1 MPIVANEQRWTGPF
15 LDEMRNEGDPLADDT
30 VAQLFANNSMS
41 EVREL
46 LRHLSDN
53 DQPLPAGLPLE
64 VHEYLR
70 VSNEL
75 PAWADTEL
83 IKTGQKLF
91 TEHGPLCLMSLACA
105 ALPACYVSESI
116 ATVLGVTQKLKAH
129 VTRRIYETAQFT
141 VDVMQQGG
149 LGENGRGIRSAQKV
163 RLMHATIRHL
173 MEKPASD
180 ADAEAHHMGAM
191 LEQASWNPNLGKPVS
206 QEDLAYTLQTF
217 CWVVIRS
224 LKKVDVDLNA
234 HETKA
239 FIHCWNVAG
248 HLIGVRHEMLPSN
261 VTEAEELFEL
271 IWQRR
276 RASTDDGAALTLAV
290 QDFILAALRE
300 ERALAPFLR
309 SRFFDNRRFPR
320 ALIRTVA
327 KKETADL
334 LDVKPFAGW
343 ERWLIRKI
351 FVAVRHLIGELDD
364 VADDSLLANFA
375 RRRLGRFVVRH
386 LTRHTR
392 HSTDKPFDLPNQLRD
407 DWGKQDAS

>member
-1 MPIVANEQRWTGPF
+1 MPIAATPQGWSDAF
-15 LDEMRNEGDPLADDT
+15 LDEMRGAGDPLADDA
-30 VAQLFANNSMS
+30 VAQLFANNSMA

-53 DQPLPAGLPLE
+53 DQPLPAGLPEE

-70 VSNEL
+70 QSSSL
-75 PAWADTEL
+75 PDWADTEL
-83 IKTGQKLF
+83 IAAGQTLF
-91 TEHGPLCLMSLACA
+91 IAQGPLCLMSLACA
-105 ALPACYVSESI
+105 SLPACYVSESI

-180 ADAEAHHMGAM
+180 ADPEAHHMGAL
-191 LEQASWNPNLGKPVS
+191 LEQTTWDSNLGKPVS

-224 LKKVDVDLNA
+224 LKKIGVDLNA

-248 HLIGVRHEMLPSN
+248 HLIGVRHELLPSN
-261 VTEAEELFEL
+261 VGEAEELFEL
-271 IWQRR
+271 IWRR
-276 RASTDDGAALTLAV
+276 RKASTREGAALTLAV
-290 QDFILAALRE
+290 QDFILEALRE
-300 ERALAPFLR
+300 ERALAVLLG

-320 ALIRTVA
+320 VLIRTIA
-327 KKETADL
+327 KTETADL
-334 LDVKPFAGW
+334 LDVKPFNRW
-343 ERWLIRKI
+343 ERLLVRKV
-351 FVAVRHLIGELDD
+351 FGAVRHLIGELDD

-375 RRRLGRFVVRH
+375 RRRLGRFIVLH

-392 HSTDKPFDLPNQLRD
+392 HSTDNQFEIPDQLRN
-407 DWGKQDAS
+407 DWDNQDVS